1 MKGCELARSLL
12 SAQEKKLLLET
23 RDILDEL
30 LETEQVLEDET
41 LMKSIRT
48 SQRDLQV
55 GKVYTIERLK
65 KQLRKEGRL

>member
-65 KQLRKEGRL
+65 KQLRKEGKL

>member
-23 RDILDEL
+23 RDILEEL

-65 KQLRKEGRL
+65 KQLRKEGKL

>member
-12 SAQEKKLLLET
+12 SPQEKKLLLET
-23 RDILDEL
+23 QDILEEL

-65 KQLRKEGRL
+65 KQLRKEGKL

>member
-1 MKGCELARSLL
+1 MARSLL

-65 KQLRKEGRL
+65 KQLRKEGKL